1 MTSNVPAVRPSAEAP
16 GDHRPDARG
25 ALDLRGHFNA
35 LRRFWR
41 SVLLC
46 TVLGVLVA
54 GAVTLTIQPQYETR
68 ITFFVVA
75 PTGTNISPLQADE
88 FAQRRINSYVG
99 ILRSE
104 TMAAEI
110 VRDTRLDITPDEVQ
124 EMISTSVNP
133 DTVLMNVT
141 VTDTSAAR
149 SLIVGES
156 IADRLDDTIDEL
168 ENRANRNAIQLRL
181 LSGPTLNPDPVS
193 PREKLNL
200 ALGFLLGLGVGIA
213 QALLRYQLDT
223 LVPDP

>member
-46 TVLGVLVA
+46 TVLGVLAA

-99 ILRSE
+99 VVRSE
-104 TMAAEI
+104 NMAAEI
-110 VRDTRLDITPDEVQ
+110 VQDTGLDITPDEVQ

-133 DTVLMNVT
+133 ETVLMNVT
-141 VTDTSAAR
+141 VTDTSAGTFPDRRRRR
-149 SLIVGES
+149 SPTGS
-156 IADRLDDTIDEL
+156 TRRSTSW
-168 ENRANRNAIQLRL
+168 RT
-181 LSGPTLNPDPVS
+181 GPTATPSSCACSPD
-193 PREKLNL
+193 R
-200 ALGFLLGLGVGIA
+200 
-213 QALLRYQLDT
+213 R
-223 LVPDP
+223 